1 MIADFLASWSLFGT
15 TYGVGLLAA
24 AALAQVGVFVVA
36 RNQIFLGA
44 AVAQAST
51 LGVALALRAAPLA
64 GVAGLAWLASEGA
77 PAIFAVLASVTTAW
91 LVARPRGPTSESEEA
106 LDGWVFL
113 LASSVPV
120 LLLAHS
126 PHGLEEVQRLVFSTL
141 LAASPAD
148 LWLFALLAFGGAAL
162 TARKWDALLLV
173 SVDPAAATAAGLR
186 PARWRWLS
194 ALWLGLAV
202 GLAIRAAGT
211 LYTFGCLVLPPLAA
225 RGLCREVRTAAWLAP
240 ALAVAAALAGF
251 LLAHAFDV
259 PPAHA
264 TVAVLSALL
273 PAVWLRGHP
282 GRAGA
287 GARRRP
293 PSS

>member
-1 MIADFLASWSLFGT
+1 MIREFAASWALFGT
-15 TYGVGLLAA
+15 TYAVGLLAA

-51 LGVALALRAAPLA
+51 LGIALALRAASLA
-64 GVAGLAWLASEGA
+64 GVAGLAWLASDA
-77 PAIFAVLASVTTAW
+77 VPALFAIGASVATAW
-91 LVARPRGPTSESEEA
+91 LVARPRGPRSESEEA
-106 LDGWVFL
+106 LNGWVFL

-141 LAASPAD
+141 LTASAAD
-148 LWLFALLAFGGAAL
+148 LALFAVLAAGGAAV
-162 TARKWDALLLV
+162 TARAWDALLLV
-173 SVDPAAATAAGLR
+173 AVDPESATAAGLR

-202 GLAIRAAGT
+202 GLAIRSAGA
-211 LYTFGCLVLPPLAA
+211 LYTFGCLVLPALAA
-225 RGLCREVRTAAWLAP
+225 KGLCREVRVLAWLAP
-240 ALAVAAALAGF
+240 ALAVGAALAGF
-251 LLAHAFDV
+251 FLAHAFDV

-264 TVAVLSALL
+264 TVALL
-273 PAVWLRGHP
+273 AAGLPLVWL
-282 GRAGA
+282 GR
-287 GARRRP
+287 R
-293 PSS
+293 